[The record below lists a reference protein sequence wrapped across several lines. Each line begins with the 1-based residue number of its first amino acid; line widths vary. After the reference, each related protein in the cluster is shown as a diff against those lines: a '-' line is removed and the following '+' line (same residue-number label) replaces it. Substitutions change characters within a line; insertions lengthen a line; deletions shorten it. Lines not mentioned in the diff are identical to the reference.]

1 MALFPRSCPSYG
13 STALRIRKRAWPLGR
28 FLRPGFSA
36 FGLSRWFWGTLCGY
50 NKVSTSFRP
59 PKPAVARI
67 RPVVARH
74 RRDAEKAEV
83 TLGGG
88 VAPKQLPMCL
98 LFTIKRPSR
107 FRPPSTTKR
116 RALAPA
122 SFAASLRPQGL
133 DMIVLLGRRKKAGP
147 CTGKV
152 ERRQFCNTNN
162 PAESRRQ
169 PSWFSRDGNHAR
181 LLQPLPLRHGQP
193 LEFVIVDNADHDR
206 CEDEVRMM
214 HEQIIPQ
221 LPRLPGFDQA
231 VHQVDQQDLQGDNKQ
246 AEAFRLTQG
255 QRFFTSPHIRTER
268 AACEVP
274 C

>member
-1 MALFPRSCPSYG
+1 
-13 STALRIRKRAWPLGR
+13 
-28 FLRPGFSA
+28 
-36 FGLSRWFWGTLCGY
+36 
-50 NKVSTSFRP
+50 
-59 PKPAVARI
+59 
-67 RPVVARH
+67 
-74 RRDAEKAEV
+74 
-83 TLGGG
+83 
-88 VAPKQLPMCL
+88 MCL
-98 LFTIKRPSR
+98 LFNIKRPSR
-107 FRPPSTTKR
+107 FRPPSTTKRTKR

-147 CTGKV
+147 CTGRV
-152 ERRQFCNTNN
+152 ERRRFCNTNN

>member
-1 MALFPRSCPSYG
+1 
-13 STALRIRKRAWPLGR
+13 
-28 FLRPGFSA
+28 
-36 FGLSRWFWGTLCGY
+36 
-50 NKVSTSFRP
+50 
-59 PKPAVARI
+59 
-67 RPVVARH
+67 
-74 RRDAEKAEV
+74 
-83 TLGGG
+83 
-88 VAPKQLPMCL
+88 MCL

-147 CTGKV
+147 CTGRV

-255 QRFFTSPHIRTER
+255 QRSAILLAPIGLLSKNSQPQLQSSPTS
-268 AACEVP
+268 AAP
-274 C
+274 KLKGGIDHARRQRLASA

>member
-1 MALFPRSCPSYG
+1 MAKMTQTGCREDQVRRGAPPARCRESG
-13 STALRIRKRAWPLGR
+13 SDVGR
-28 FLRPGFSA
+28 
-36 FGLSRWFWGTLCGY
+36 
-50 NKVSTSFRP
+50 
-59 PKPAVARI
+59 
-67 RPVVARH
+67 
-74 RRDAEKAEV
+74 RRQ
-83 TLGGG
+83 
-88 VAPKQLPMCL
+88 APKQLPMCL

-107 FRPPSTTKR
+107 FCPPSTTKR

-147 CTGKV
+147 CAGRV

>member
-1 MALFPRSCPSYG
+1 MRRAEWPEVLITNVVEGAQRHVLTSRPREVTV
-13 STALRIRKRAWPLGR
+13 TA
-28 FLRPGFSA
+28 
-36 FGLSRWFWGTLCGY
+36 
-50 NKVSTSFRP
+50 
-59 PKPAVARI
+59 AVATSLLSSPSRVSVRSFVP
-67 RPVVARH
+67 RPLCRESGSDVG
-74 RRDAEKAEV
+74 RRRQ
-83 TLGGG
+83 
-88 VAPKQLPMCL
+88 APKQLPMCL

-147 CTGKV
+147 CTGRV

-193 LEFVIVDNADHDR
+193 LEFVIVDNG
-206 CEDEVRMM
+206 V
-214 HEQIIPQ
+214 I
-221 LPRLPGFDQA
+221 
-231 VHQVDQQDLQGDNKQ
+231 
-246 AEAFRLTQG
+246 AE
-255 QRFFTSPHIRTER
+255 SVPNRTLSR
-268 AACEVP
+268 
-274 C
+274 